1 MVRSIDI
8 VTYAILLKKIKGV
21 ATGASSVSYNSDT
34 RNLEFICNDGT
45 LLEVNLP
52 NGLTSAQIEMI
63 SHMTLEGNVD
73 DGFYIAVDGER
84 VGAKTC
90 NFTTTVDGL
99 AMPKGTVLDGVD
111 PADVLEQMLVAKL
124 PPSISF
130 TSSLSES
137 GTYEIGDEQEVTLE
151 TKATKQS
158 YDIKKLEI
166 SSTPSLTEFT
176 KTITTA
182 PWTHN
187 GTVTISDSQ
196 TVTAKA
202 TDVEGLSS
210 AKTIKYNFVYPL
222 YASYVSA
229 DITEITEA
237 DIISGQKVI
246 KPKQVITLAYS
257 SNDTLLRPVF
267 AYDASYGQ
275 LKKITDVLNQIE
287 LMSDYTMHE
296 VQIETLDGN
305 MTPYYA
311 YVANTE
317 AILDNFEIKF
327 SW

>member
-1 MVRSIDI
+1 MDV
-8 VTYAILLKKIKGV
+8 VTYALLLKKIKGV
-21 ATGASSVSYNSDT
+21 ATGASSVRYNGDT
-34 RNLEFICNDGT
+34 REVIFTCNDGT
-45 LLEVNLP
+45 ELSVPMP

-130 TSSLSES
+130 TSSLAENII
-137 GTYEIGDEQEVTLE
+137 YEIGDEQEVTLE
-151 TKATKQS
+151 TKVTKQS

-166 SSTPSLTEFT
+166 SSTPSLAEFT
-176 KTITTA
+176 KTVTTA
-182 PWTHN
+182 PWTHS
-187 GTVTISDSQ
+187 GTATISNTQ

-210 AKTIKYNFVYPL
+210 TKTIKYNFVYPMYAL
-222 YASYVSA
+222 YVDTTVATL
-229 DITEITEA
+229 DDA

-246 KPKQVITLAYS
+246 KSKGAITLAYS

-267 AYDASYGQ
+267 AYPKTYGKLTSIQ
-275 LKKITDVLNQIE
+275 DVLNKIELISNYELQELQIE
-287 LMSDYTMHE
+287 C
-296 VQIETLDGN
+296 LDGN
-305 MTPYYA
+305 TINYYV

>member
-1 MVRSIDI
+1 MDI
-8 VTYAILLKKIKGV
+8 VTYALLLKKIRGV
-21 ATGASSVSYNSDT
+21 ATGVSTASYDADSRSILFFTNDSQTISVP
-34 RNLEFICNDGT
+34 
-45 LLEVNLP
+45 VP
-52 NGLTSAQIEMI
+52 NGLTSAEIEMI
-63 SHMTLEGNVD
+63 SHMTLESEE
-73 DGFYIAVDGER
+73 DGTFYIAVDGER
-84 VGAKTC
+84 IGSKTC
-90 NFTTTVDGL
+90 SFKVTTTVGSL
-99 AMPKGTVLDGVD
+99 PSGTVFDSTEC
-111 PADVLEQMLVAKL
+111 ADVLEQILVAKY

-130 TSSLSES
+130 TSSLAES
-137 GTYEIGDEQEVTLE
+137 VTYEIGDAQEVTLE

-158 YDIKKLEI
+158 YDIKKVEI
-166 SSTPSLTEFT
+166 TSTPSLAEFT
-176 KTITTA
+176 KTITA
-182 PWTHN
+182 SPWTHS

-210 AKTIKYNFVYPL
+210 TKTIKWNFVYPM
-222 YASYVSA
+222 YASYCSA

-246 KPKQVITLAYS
+246 KPKQAITLAYT
-257 SNDTLLRPVF
+257 SNDTLLRPIF
-267 AYDASYGQ
+267 AFDASYGQ

-287 LMSDYTMHE
+287 LISDYTMHE

-305 MTPYYA
+305 MTDYYV

>member
-1 MVRSIDI
+1 MDV
-8 VTYAILLKKIKGV
+8 VTYALLLKKIKGV
-21 ATGASSVSYNSDT
+21 ATGASSVRYNGDT
-34 RNLEFICNDGT
+34 REVIFTCNDGT
-45 LLEVNLP
+45 ELSVPMP

-90 NFTTTVDGL
+90 NFKTTLDVGAL
-99 AMPKGTVLDGVD
+99 KSGTVLDGVD
-111 PADVLEQMLVAKL
+111 PADVLQDILVAKY

-130 TSSLSES
+130 TSSLAES
-137 GTYEIGDEQEVTLE
+137 GTYEIGDTQEVTLE

-166 SSTPSLTEFT
+166 SSTPSLAEFT
-176 KTITTA
+176 KTVTTA
-182 PWTHN
+182 PWTHS

-210 AKTIKYNFVYPL
+210 TKTIKYNFVYPL
-222 YASYVSA
+222 YASYVDTSVV
-229 DITEITEA
+229 DITEA
-237 DIISGQKVI
+237 DVISGQKVI
-246 KPKQVITLAYS
+246 KSKQAITLAYS

-267 AYDASYGQ
+267 AYPAEYGD

-287 LMSDYTMHE
+287 LITNYTKYE
-296 VQIETLDGN
+296 VQIECLDGN
-305 MTPYYA
+305 MVDYYA
-311 YVANTE
+311 YVSNTE

>member
-1 MVRSIDI
+1 MDI
-8 VTYAILLKKIKGV
+8 VTYALLLKKIKGV
-21 ATGASSVSYNSDT
+21 ATGASSVRYNGDT
-34 RNLEFICNDGT
+34 REVIFTCNDGT
-45 LLEVNLP
+45 ELSVPMP

-137 GTYEIGDEQEVTLE
+137 GTYEIGDAQEVTLE

-166 SSTPSLTEFT
+166 SSTPSLAEFT
-176 KTITTA
+176 KTVTTA
-182 PWTHN
+182 PWTHS

-196 TVTAKA
+196 TITAKA
-202 TDVEGLSS
+202 TDVEGLNST
-210 AKTIKYNFVYPL
+210 KTIKYNFVYPL
-222 YASYVSA
+222 YASYVDASV
-229 DITEITEA
+229 TEITEA

-246 KPKQVITLAYS
+246 KPKQAITLAYT
-257 SNDTLLRPVF
+257 SNDTLLRPIF
-267 AYDASYGQ
+267 AYPAEYGD

-287 LMSDYTMHE
+287 LITNYTKYE
-296 VQIETLDGN
+296 VQIECLDGN
-305 MTPYYA
+305 MVDYYA
-311 YVANTE
+311 YVSNTE

>member
-1 MVRSIDI
+1 MDV
-8 VTYAILLKKIKGV
+8 VTYALLLKKIKGV
-21 ATGASSVSYNSDT
+21 ATGASSVRYNGDT
-34 RNLEFICNDGT
+34 REVIFTCNDGT
-45 LLEVNLP
+45 ELSVPMP

-63 SHMTLEGNVD
+63 SHMTLEGNAD

-90 NFTTTVDGL
+90 NFKTTLDVGAL
-99 AMPKGTVLDGVD
+99 KSGTVLDGVD
-111 PADVLEQMLVAKL
+111 PADVLQDILVAKY

-130 TSSLSES
+130 TSSLAES
-137 GTYEIGDEQEVTLE
+137 GTYEIGDIQEVTLE

-166 SSTPSLTEFT
+166 SSTPSLAEFT
-176 KTITTA
+176 KTATTA
-182 PWTHN
+182 PWTHS

-210 AKTIKYNFVYPL
+210 TKTIKYNFVYPL
-222 YASYVSA
+222 YASYVDASVA
-229 DITEITEA
+229 EITEA

-246 KPKQVITLAYS
+246 KPKQAITLAYT

-267 AYDASYGQ
+267 AFDASYGQ

-305 MTPYYA
+305 MTDYYV

>member
-1 MVRSIDI
+1 MDI
-8 VTYAILLKKIKGV
+8 VTYALLLKKIKGV
-21 ATGASSVSYNSDT
+21 ATGVSGARYNGDT
-34 RNLEFICNDGT
+34 REVIFTCNDGT
-45 LLEVNLP
+45 ELNIPIP

-63 SHMTLEGNVD
+63 NHMTLEGD
-73 DGFYIAVDGER
+73 AETGFYIAVDGER
-84 VGAKTC
+84 IGSKTC
-90 NFTTTVDGL
+90 NFKTTVTVGAL
-99 AMPKGTVLDGVD
+99 SSGTVLDGVD

-130 TSSLSES
+130 TSSLAES
-137 GTYEIGDEQEVTLE
+137 GTYEIGDTQEVTLE

-166 SSTPSLTEFT
+166 TSTPSLTEFT
-176 KTITTA
+176 KTVTTA
-182 PWTHN
+182 PWTHS
-187 GTVTISDSQ
+187 GTVTISDTQ
-196 TVTAKA
+196 TITAKA
-202 TDVEGLSS
+202 TDIEGLSS
-210 AKTIKYNFVYPL
+210 TKTIKYNFVYPM
-222 YASYVSA
+222 YASYV
-229 DITEITEA
+229 DTTVTTLDEA

-246 KPKQVITLAYS
+246 KLKGAITLAYS

-305 MTPYYA
+305 MTDYYV

>member
-1 MVRSIDI
+1 MDV
-8 VTYAILLKKIKGV
+8 VTYALLLKKIKGV
-21 ATGASSVSYNSDT
+21 ATGASSVRYNGDT
-34 RNLEFICNDGT
+34 REVIFTCNDGT
-45 LLEVNLP
+45 ELSVPMP

-111 PADVLEQMLVAKL
+111 PADVLEQMLVAKF
-124 PPSISF
+124 PPSLSF
-130 TSSLSES
+130 TSSLAES
-137 GTYEIGDEQEVTLE
+137 VIYEIGDEQEVTLE

-166 SSTPSLTEFT
+166 SSTPSLAEFT
-176 KTITTA
+176 KTVTTA
-182 PWTHN
+182 PWTHS
-187 GTVTISDSQ
+187 GTVTISDTQ

-210 AKTIKYNFVYPL
+210 TKTIKYNFVYPI
-222 YASYVSA
+222 YASYV
-229 DITEITEA
+229 DTTVTTLDDA

-246 KPKQVITLAYS
+246 KSKGAITLAYS

-267 AYDASYGQ
+267 AYPKTYGKLVSIQ
-275 LKKITDVLNQIE
+275 DVLNKIELISNYELQELQIE
-287 LMSDYTMHE
+287 C
-296 VQIETLDGN
+296 LDGN
-305 MTPYYA
+305 TINYYV

>member
-1 MVRSIDI
+1 MDV
-8 VTYAILLKKIKGV
+8 VTYALLLKKIKGV
-21 ATGASSVSYNSDT
+21 ATGASSVRYNGDT
-34 RNLEFICNDGT
+34 REVIFTCNDGT
-45 LLEVNLP
+45 ELSVPMP

-63 SHMTLEGNVD
+63 SHMTLEGNID

-90 NFTTTVDGL
+90 NFKTTLDVGAL
-99 AMPKGTVLDGVD
+99 KSGTVLDGVD
-111 PADVLEQMLVAKL
+111 PADVLQDILVAKY

-130 TSSLSES
+130 TSSLAES
-137 GTYEIGDEQEVTLE
+137 GTYEIGDTQEVTLE

-166 SSTPSLTEFT
+166 SSTPSLAEFT
-176 KTITTA
+176 KTVTTA
-182 PWTHN
+182 PWTHS

-196 TVTAKA
+196 TITAKA

-210 AKTIKYNFVYPL
+210 TKTIKYNFVYPL
-222 YASYVSA
+222 YASYVDTSVV
-229 DITEITEA
+229 EITEA

-246 KPKQVITLAYS
+246 KLKQAITLAYT
-257 SNDTLLRPVF
+257 SNDTLLRPIF
-267 AYDASYGQ
+267 AYPAEYGD

-287 LMSDYTMHE
+287 LITNYTKYE
-296 VQIETLDGN
+296 VQIECLDGN
-305 MTPYYA
+305 MVDYYA
-311 YVANTE
+311 YVSNTE

>member
-52 NGLTSAQIEMI
+52 NGMTSAQIEMI
-63 SHMTLEGNVD
+63 NHMTLEGNVD

-124 PPSISF
+124 PPSITF
-130 TSSLSES
+130 ISSLAES
-137 GTYEIGDEQEVTLE
+137 GTYEIGDTQEVTLE

-166 SSTPSLTEFT
+166 TSTPSLADFT
-176 KTITTA
+176 KTVSTA
-182 PWTHN
+182 PWTYS
-187 GTVTISDSQ
+187 GQMSISDTQ
-196 TVTAKA
+196 TVTVKA
-202 TDVEGLSS
+202 TDVENLSS
-210 AKTIKYNFVYPL
+210 TKSIKWNFVYPM
-222 YASYVSA
+222 YASYCSTDVT
-229 DITEITEA
+229 DITEA

-246 KPKQVITLAYS
+246 KPKQAITLAYT
-257 SNDTLLRPVF
+257 SNDTLLRPIMC
-267 AYDASYGQ
+267 YPQEYGDLRSIQ
-275 LKKITDVLNQIE
+275 DVLNNIE
-287 LMSDYTMHE
+287 LITNYTKYE
-296 VQIETLDGN
+296 VQIECLDGN
-305 MTPYYA
+305 MVDYYA
-311 YVANTE
+311 YVSNTE
-317 AILDNFEIKF
+317 AILDNFEIRF